1 MVTTRLKF
9 VTYFFCFGYLPN
21 MLQSQNP
28 HPRDER
34 IRFVEESHK
43 YYVDGSVDGF
53 EYIST
58 TSLMHSMF
66 KPFDADEVIDKM
78 RKSRNWANSP
88 YHGQSPEEIK
98 AGWDSNRDLAAKS
111 GTAMHENIE
120 NFYNGIDHKITPE
133 FEMFQKFR
141 DDHEGLVPYRTE
153 WCIFDEDSKVS
164 GSVDMVYEV
173 SESPGTFG
181 IADWKR
187 SKAIKTENKW
197 QSGTSKHTSHLP
209 DCNFIHYSLQ
219 LSTYKYILEKNYG
232 LTISDTFI
240 VVLHPAQDS
249 YNKIVTRDLSA
260 EVEGIMAESRTPD
273 QL

>member
-1 MVTTRLKF
+1 
-9 VTYFFCFGYLPN
+9 

-34 IRFVEESHK
+34 IRFVDESHT
-43 YYVDGSVDGF
+43 YYVDGSVDGS
-53 EYIST
+53 EYKST

-78 RKSRNWANSP
+78 RKSRNWGNSP

-98 AGWDSNRDLAAKS
+98 AGWETNRDFAAKS

-120 NFYNGIDHKITPE
+120 NFYNGIDHQSTRE

-141 DDHEGLVPYRTE
+141 DDHEDLVPYRTE

-164 GSVDMVYEV
+164 GSVDMVYELNG
-173 SESPGTFG
+173 EFI

-187 SKAIKTENKW
+187 SKAIKTENRW
-197 QSGTSKHTSHLP
+197 QSGTSKHTAHLP

-219 LSTYKYILEKNYG
+219 LSAYKYILEKNYG
-232 LTISDTFI
+232 LTISKTFI
-240 VVLHPAQDS
+240 VVLHPDQDS
-249 YNKIVTRDLSA
+249 YKKIVTKDLSA
-260 EVEGIMAESRTPD
+260 EVESIMVERKYNYGN
-273 QL
+273 LK